1 MGTPMGPIWSTL
13 LEDISV
19 KSQVGIMRS
28 PLKVA
33 LLSQALHLSAGLS
46 ALVVGIAVTSVPAQA
61 AEKLPEAPTGEPAV
75 SGTQVSQLVES
86 FRRIAQQSTTHK
98 SSTLYSEWRVSKQ
111 NIAPWSQQCL
121 TTAMT
126 PEEFDRDASTASKVV
141 TCVVTRVLNNEFKAT
156 DRDEILAVRRT
167 AAWWMTGDASRY
179 NSPGTAAYTQR
190 VLDAYQSGG
199 TIAVVPTAKPVDKP
213 VDKLVD
219 KTTAK
224 PIAKPIAADK
234 KDSDKKDAPKPTG
247 PSIDK
252 VKPVAAGRSTPYDRY
267 MKAGYDGEKAQNYK
281 TALTFFRR
289 ALDERPNDTYAT
301 TAIQNTEA
309 KQISGQAKPP
319 SPVPKGNTVVV
330 PTEAK

>member
-1 MGTPMGPIWSTL
+1 MGPIWSTL

-33 LLSQALHLSAGLS
+33 LFSQALHLSAGLS
-46 ALVVGIAVTSVPAQA
+46 ALVVGIAVTSVPAQS

-86 FRRIAQQSTTHK
+86 FRRIAQQSTTQK
-98 SSTLYSEWRVSKQ
+98 SATLYSAWRVSKQ

-121 TTAMT
+121 TTATT

-141 TCVVTRVLNNEFKAT
+141 TCVVGRVLNNEYKAA
-156 DRDEILAVRRT
+156 DRDEVLAVRRT

-190 VLDAYQSGG
+190 VLDAYQSGS
-199 TIAVVPTAKPVDKP
+199 TIAVVPTAQPADKISAKPVAKP
-213 VDKLVD
+213 V
-219 KTTAK
+219 
-224 PIAKPIAADK
+224 AKPIAADK
-234 KDSDKKDAPKPTG
+234 KEPEKKESDKKDAAKPTG
-247 PSIDK
+247 PSTDK

-267 MKAGYDGEKAQNYK
+267 MKAGYDAEKAQNYK

-309 KQISGQAKPP
+309 KQISSQSKPP
-319 SPVPKGNTVVV
+319 SPTPKSNTVVV